1 MTAGGL
7 SGLWARC
14 GFCSRH
20 NRIEKRHRGS
30 PGVVLAGG
38 GYVEADHDAGLET
51 QAGRGGWKVD
61 WPKAFSV
68 SGLPLA
74 SDSTLVVAVA
84 RRHEAAF
91 AELYRRHAGSLLCAA
106 LRVVSTRPLA
116 EQLVQDLF
124 AQLWRCPDQF
134 QPEQGSLRAFL
145 LAQCHRSAVDIVR
158 SMNARLSHGGRN
170 LHAVEGSF
178 VSEDQLLDF
187 VAGHRLRAAVATL
200 REAEREAIS
209 LTYFGGRTCEEV
221 AVLLDVPEET
231 IRSLIRS
238 GLARLRAALLEAG
251 IDPLVTNTLVS

>member
-1 MTAGGL
+1 LDGE
-7 SGLWARC
+7 R
-14 GFCSRH
+14 
-20 NRIEKRHRGS
+20 
-30 PGVVLAGG
+30 
-38 GYVEADHDAGLET
+38 
-51 QAGRGGWKVD
+51 
-61 WPKAFSV
+61 
-68 SGLPLA
+68 LA

-84 RRHEAAF
+84 RRHEAAL

-116 EQLVQDLF
+116 EELVQDLF
-124 AQLWRCPDQF
+124 GQLWRFPDRF

-158 SMNARLSHGGRN
+158 SVDTRLSHGGRN
-170 LHAVEGSF
+170 LHAVEGAF

-187 VAGHRLRAAVATL
+187 VAGHKLRAAVATL

-209 LTYFGGRTCEEV
+209 LTYFGGQSCKAV

-231 IRSLIRS
+231 IRSRIRS
-238 GLARLRAALLEAG
+238 GLSRLRAALLEAG